1 MERIRI
7 ATIACMCERL
17 ERVNRWTWEPTRR
30 RGEKKEGNAFKRTGD
45 QSAAAPATS
54 IEEIGSGERGAKRVC
69 GERGSSHFYDLR
81 ARALCLCSSLHPFLA
96 QRSRRCHCQLCGRG
110 RGRTRSIKSKTYF
123 ERTPQIEGEGIGR
136 GKGDGGR
143 KGIDWR
149 K

>member
-7 ATIACMCERL
+7 ATIASERL
-17 ERVNRWTWEPTRR
+17 QRVNRWTWEPTRR

-54 IEEIGSGERGAKRVC
+54 IEEIGSSERAWMNCGAKNVSVKR
-69 GERGSSHFYDLR
+69 GRGSSHFYDLR

-136 GKGDGGR
+136 GKGAERGR
-143 KGIDWR
+143 G
-149 K
+149 